1 MEYLQFIYY
10 TMRKNNLKH
19 YLHLHFLVFIAGFTA
34 ILGEVISIGSIAL
47 VWHRMFIA
55 LLLTFL
61 FLIYKG
67 YNLIINK
74 KNLLRFSIAGIIIA
88 LHWITFFEAIEQS
101 NISITLAMFSTGAF
115 FASLLEPIF
124 FKRKVRPV
132 EIILGF
138 LVICGVFIILN
149 ANINSFIGVV
159 LGITSA
165 LLASLFSVL
174 NGKLVQKN
182 NPVVISFYEFL
193 SGVIFIL
200 LYLIFSGNLAELT
213 ITSLISYDYLYIF
226 ILGSICTA
234 YAFIASVH
242 ILKYLSPYTLVLTY
256 NLEPVYGILLAIF
269 IFPETEK
276 MEFSF
281 YVGTLIILST
291 IIINSILK
299 YRKSKKVT
307 S

>member
-1 MEYLQFIYY
+1 
-10 TMRKNNLKH
+10 MRKNNLKH

-34 ILGEVISIGSIAL
+34 ILGEIISIGSIAL

-61 FLIYKG
+61 FLIYRG

>member
-1 MEYLQFIYY
+1 MQ
-10 TMRKNNLKH
+10 KNNFKH

-34 ILGEVISIGSIAL
+34 ILGEAISLSSIAL
-47 VWHRMFIA
+47 VWHRMLIA
-55 LLLTFL
+55 LVLTFL
-61 FLIYKG
+61 FLLYYR
-67 YNLIINK
+67 YNLKIK
-74 KNLLRFSIAGIIIA
+74 LKDFFKFSLAGIIIA

-115 FASLLEPIF
+115 FASLIEPIF

-138 LVICGVFIILN
+138 IVICGVFIILQ
-149 ANINSFIGVV
+149 ANIDSFFGVL
-159 LGITSA
+159 LGIVSA

-174 NGKLVQKN
+174 NGKLVQNN
-182 NPVVISFYEFL
+182 NPFVISFYEFL
-193 SGVIFIL
+193 SGVVFIL
-200 LYLIFSGNLAELT
+200 LYLTFSGNLIDLNIE
-213 ITSLISYDYLYIF
+213 SFFSYDYLYVF

-242 ILKYLSPYTLVLTY
+242 ILKFLSPYTLVLTY

-281 YVGTLIILST
+281 YIGTLIIIST
-291 IIINSILK
+291 IIINSTLK
-299 YRKSKKVT
+299 IMNNKKV
-307 S
+307 SS

>member
-1 MEYLQFIYY
+1 MQ
-10 TMRKNNLKH
+10 KNNLKH

-34 ILGEVISIGSIAL
+34 ILGEAISLSSIAL
-47 VWHRMFIA
+47 VWHRMLIA
-55 LLLTFL
+55 LVLTFL
-61 FLIYKG
+61 FLLYYR
-67 YNLIINK
+67 YNLKIK
-74 KNLLRFSIAGIIIA
+74 LKDFFKFSLAGIIIA

-115 FASLLEPIF
+115 FASLIEPIF

-138 LVICGVFIILN
+138 IVICGVFIILQ
-149 ANINSFIGVV
+149 ANISSFIGVL
-159 LGITSA
+159 LGIISA

-174 NGKLVQKN
+174 NGKLVQDN
-182 NPVVISFYEFL
+182 NPFLISFYEFL

-200 LYLIFSGNLAELT
+200 LYLTFSGNLIDLNIET
-213 ITSLISYDYLYIF
+213 FFSYDYLYVF

-234 YAFIASVH
+234 YAFIASIH
-242 ILKYLSPYTLVLTY
+242 ILKFLSPYTLVLTY

-281 YVGTLIILST
+281 YIGTLIIIST

-299 YRKSKKVT
+299 IKNTKKV
-307 S
+307 SS

>member
-1 MEYLQFIYY
+1 MQ
-10 TMRKNNLKH
+10 KNNIRH

-34 ILGEVISIGSIAL
+34 ILGELISVTSIAL

-55 LLLTFL
+55 LILTFL
-61 FLIYKG
+61 FLFFKG
-67 YNLIINK
+67 YNLQITFRSLIK
-74 KNLLRFSIAGIIIA
+74 FSLAGIIIA

-115 FASLLEPIF
+115 FASLIEPIF
-124 FKRKVRPV
+124 FKRRVRSL

-149 ANINSFIGVV
+149 TNIDSMIGVV
-159 LGITSA
+159 LGIISA

-174 NGKLVQKN
+174 NGKLVQNN
-182 NPVVISFYEFL
+182 NPFVISFYEFL

-200 LYLIFSGNLAELT
+200 IYLTFSGT
-213 ITSLISYDYLYIF
+213 ISEISITTFISYDYFYIF

-256 NLEPVYGILLAIF
+256 NLQPVYGIVLAIL
-269 IFPETEK
+269 IFPESEQ

-281 YVGTLIILST
+281 YLGSIIIFST
-291 IIINSILK
+291 IIINSLIK

>member
-1 MEYLQFIYY
+1 
-10 TMRKNNLKH
+10 MRKNNLKH

-67 YNLIINK
+67 YNLIINT
-74 KNLLRFSIAGIIIA
+74 KNLLKFSIAGIIIA

-269 IFPETEK
+269 IFPESEK

>member
-1 MEYLQFIYY
+1 MQ
-10 TMRKNNLKH
+10 KNNFKH

-34 ILGEVISIGSIAL
+34 ILGEAISLSSIAL
-47 VWHRMFIA
+47 VWHRMLIA
-55 LLLTFL
+55 LVLTFL
-61 FLIYKG
+61 FLLYYR
-67 YNLIINK
+67 YNLKIK
-74 KNLLRFSIAGIIIA
+74 LKDFFKFSLAGIIIA

-115 FASLLEPIF
+115 FASLIEPIF

-138 LVICGVFIILN
+138 IVICGVFIILQT
-149 ANINSFIGVV
+149 NISSFVGVL
-159 LGITSA
+159 LGIISA

-174 NGKLVQKN
+174 NGKLVQDN
-182 NPVVISFYEFL
+182 NPFLISFYEFL
-193 SGVIFIL
+193 SGVTFIL
-200 LYLIFSGNLAELT
+200 LYLTFSGNLIDLNIE
-213 ITSLISYDYLYIF
+213 SFFSYDYLYVF

-242 ILKYLSPYTLVLTY
+242 ILKFLSPYTLVLTY

-281 YVGTLIILST
+281 YIGTLIIILT

-299 YRKSKKVT
+299 IKNTKKV
-307 S
+307 SS

>member
-1 MEYLQFIYY
+1 
-10 TMRKNNLKH
+10 MRKNNLKH

-34 ILGEVISIGSIAL
+34 ILGEIISIGSIAL

-193 SGVIFIL
+193 SGVIFII

>member
-1 MEYLQFIYY
+1 
-10 TMRKNNLKH
+10 MRKNNLKH

-182 NPVVISFYEFL
+182 NPIVISFYEFL

>member
-1 MEYLQFIYY
+1 MQ
-10 TMRKNNLKH
+10 KNNLKH

-34 ILGEVISIGSIAL
+34 ILGEAISLSSIAL
-47 VWHRMFIA
+47 VWHRMLIA
-55 LLLTFL
+55 LVITFL
-61 FLIYKG
+61 FLLYYR
-67 YNLIINK
+67 YNLKINLK
-74 KNLLRFSIAGIIIA
+74 DFFKFSLAGIIIA

-115 FASLLEPIF
+115 FASLIEPIF
-124 FKRKVRPV
+124 FKRKVRSV

-138 LVICGVFIILN
+138 IVICGVFIILQ
-149 ANINSFIGVV
+149 ANISSIIGVL
-159 LGITSA
+159 LGIISA

-174 NGKLVQKN
+174 NGKLVQDN
-182 NPVVISFYEFL
+182 NPFLISFYEFL

-200 LYLIFSGNLAELT
+200 LYLTFSGNLIDLNIE
-213 ITSLISYDYLYIF
+213 SFFSYDYLYVF

-234 YAFIASVH
+234 YAFIASIH
-242 ILKYLSPYTLVLTY
+242 ILKFLSPYTLVLTY

-281 YVGTLIILST
+281 YIGTLIIIST

-299 YRKSKKVT
+299 IKNTKKV
-307 S
+307 SS

>member
-1 MEYLQFIYY
+1 MQ
-10 TMRKNNLKH
+10 KNNLKH

-34 ILGEVISIGSIAL
+34 ILGEAISLSSIAL
-47 VWHRMFIA
+47 VWHRMLIA
-55 LLLTFL
+55 LVLTFL
-61 FLIYKG
+61 FLLYYR
-67 YNLIINK
+67 YNLKIK
-74 KNLLRFSIAGIIIA
+74 LKDFFKFSLAGIIIA

-115 FASLLEPIF
+115 FASLIEPIF

-138 LVICGVFIILN
+138 IVICGVFIILQ
-149 ANINSFIGVV
+149 ANISSFIGVL
-159 LGITSA
+159 LGIISA

-174 NGKLVQKN
+174 NGKLVQDN
-182 NPVVISFYEFL
+182 NPFLISFYEFL

-200 LYLIFSGNLAELT
+200 LYLTFSGNLIDLNIE
-213 ITSLISYDYLYIF
+213 SFFSYDYLYVF

-234 YAFIASVH
+234 YAFIASIY
-242 ILKYLSPYTLVLTY
+242 ILKFLSPYTLVLTY

-281 YVGTLIILST
+281 YIGTLIIIST

-299 YRKSKKVT
+299 IKNTKKV
-307 S
+307 SS

>member
-1 MEYLQFIYY
+1 MQ
-10 TMRKNNLKH
+10 KNNLKH

-34 ILGEVISIGSIAL
+34 ILGEAISLSSIAL
-47 VWHRMFIA
+47 VWHRMLIA
-55 LLLTFL
+55 LVLTFL
-61 FLIYKG
+61 FLLYYR
-67 YNLIINK
+67 YNLKINLK
-74 KNLLRFSIAGIIIA
+74 DFFKFSLAGIIIA

-115 FASLLEPIF
+115 FASLIEPIF

-138 LVICGVFIILN
+138 IVICGVFIILQ
-149 ANINSFIGVV
+149 ANISSFIGVL
-159 LGITSA
+159 LGIISA

-174 NGKLVQKN
+174 NGKLVQDN
-182 NPVVISFYEFL
+182 NPFLISFYEFS

-200 LYLIFSGNLAELT
+200 LYLTFSGNLIDLNIET
-213 ITSLISYDYLYIF
+213 FFSYDYLYVF

-234 YAFIASVH
+234 YAFIASIH
-242 ILKYLSPYTLVLTY
+242 ILKFLSPYTLVLTY

-281 YVGTLIILST
+281 YIGTLIIIST

-299 YRKSKKVT
+299 IKNTKKV
-307 S
+307 SS

>member
-1 MEYLQFIYY
+1 MQ
-10 TMRKNNLKH
+10 KNNLKH

-34 ILGEVISIGSIAL
+34 ILGEAISLSSIAL
-47 VWHRMFIA
+47 VWHRMLIA
-55 LLLTFL
+55 LVLTFL
-61 FLIYKG
+61 FLLYYR
-67 YNLIINK
+67 YNLKIK
-74 KNLLRFSIAGIIIA
+74 LKDFFKFSLAGIIIA

-115 FASLLEPIF
+115 FASLIEPIF

-138 LVICGVFIILN
+138 IVICGVFIILQ
-149 ANINSFIGVV
+149 ANISSFIGVL
-159 LGITSA
+159 LGIISA

-174 NGKLVQKN
+174 NGKLVQDN
-182 NPVVISFYEFL
+182 NPFLISFYEFS

-200 LYLIFSGNLAELT
+200 LYLTFSGNLIDLNIE
-213 ITSLISYDYLYIF
+213 IFFSYDYLYIF

-234 YAFIASVH
+234 YAFIASIY
-242 ILKYLSPYTLVLTY
+242 ILKFLSPYTLVLTY

-281 YVGTLIILST
+281 YIGTLIIIST

-299 YRKSKKVT
+299 IKNTKKV
-307 S
+307 SS